1 MREGV
6 LLTCGAVNC
15 AGCRGRREA
24 LSGEA
29 CGSSRRG
36 ELRGRVGISRSLQRS
51 VNWCH
56 NRPAEWGV
64 AGARRRGFS
73 VVFAGGAAWMW
84 IQMVLFGGMAMCANL
99 RFVVGL
105 AWRYGA
111 RICACSC
118 R

>member
-36 ELRGRVGISRSLQRS
+36 ELRIPGRK
-51 VNWCH
+51 
-56 NRPAEWGV
+56 EFE
-64 AGARRRGFS
+64 RRFE
-73 VVFAGGAAWMW
+73 
-84 IQMVLFGGMAMCANL
+84 
-99 RFVVGL
+99 
-105 AWRYGA
+105 
-111 RICACSC
+111 
-118 R
+118 